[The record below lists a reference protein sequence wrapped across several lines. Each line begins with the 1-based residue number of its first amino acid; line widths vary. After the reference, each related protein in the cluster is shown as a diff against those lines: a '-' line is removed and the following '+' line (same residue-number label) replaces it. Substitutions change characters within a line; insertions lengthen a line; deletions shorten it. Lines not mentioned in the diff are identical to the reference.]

1 MVGTPFKPGFASLKS
16 LVFCALAIALSALP
30 IQAQKG
36 GGGGP
41 GRTGGTGGSGGSGGT
56 RGSPGGGTSSRP
68 IQPSY
73 QPGPTLDTEAEGLIP
88 TIQPLP
94 KPEVVEDDSC
104 LPWELSDA
112 RSGSVSAIR
121 LGVPGK
127 ARSQYQKACGAFK
140 SKKLN
145 EAEQHVRD
153 AIQKYPKYPAA
164 WVMLGEVLQ
173 DEQKLDEAHDA
184 CSQPMTVDPSYLP
197 PYLCLA
203 GLLNQEKKWDD
214 LLAWSDRFAGMS
226 LTGDKYAN
234 YYRATALLHLHNLPE
249 AQKSAL
255 KCIAMDTE
263 HHQPAFFFL
272 LAQIYGEQGDLA
284 DATLQVNQY
293 MKFTKSKQD
302 KDTAKEYLSEL
313 QAQQNT
319 K

>member
-1 MVGTPFKPGFASLKS
+1 
-16 LVFCALAIALSALP
+16 
-30 IQAQKG
+30 
-36 GGGGP
+36 
-41 GRTGGTGGSGGSGGT
+41 
-56 RGSPGGGTSSRP
+56 
-68 IQPSY
+68 
-73 QPGPTLDTEAEGLIP
+73 
-88 TIQPLP
+88 
-94 KPEVVEDDSC
+94 
-104 LPWELSDA
+104 
-112 RSGSVSAIR
+112 VSAVR

-140 SKKLN
+140 NKKLD
-145 EAEQHVRD
+145 EAEQRVRD

-173 DEQKLDEAHDA
+173 DEQKLDDAHDA
-184 CSQPMTVDPSYLP
+184 CSQPLAVDPGYLP

-203 GLLNQEKKWDD
+203 GLLNEEKKWDD
-214 LLAWSDRFAGMS
+214 LVALSDRFAGLS

-234 YYRATALLHLHNLPE
+234 YYRAIALLHLHNLPE

-272 LAQIYGEQGDLA
+272 LAQIYGEQGDLG
-284 DATLQVNQY
+284 DAALQINQY
-293 MKFTKSKQD
+293 IKFARSKQD

-313 QAQQNT
+313 QSQQNT

>member
-1 MVGTPFKPGFASLKS
+1 M
-16 LVFCALAIALSALP
+16 
-30 IQAQKG
+30 
-36 GGGGP
+36 
-41 GRTGGTGGSGGSGGT
+41 
-56 RGSPGGGTSSRP
+56 
-68 IQPSY
+68 
-73 QPGPTLDTEAEGLIP
+73 
-88 TIQPLP
+88 QPLP
-94 KPEVVEDDSC
+94 KPEVIEDDAC

-112 RSGSVSAIR
+112 RSATVSAVR

-127 ARSQYQKACGAFK
+127 ARSQYEKACGAFK

-145 EAEQHVRD
+145 DAEQHVRD

-184 CSQPMTVDPSYLP
+184 CSQPLAVDPSYLP

-214 LLAWSDRFAGMS
+214 LLAWSDRFSGMS

-234 YYRATALLHLHNLPE
+234 YYRAISLLHLHNLPE

-255 KCIAMDTE
+255 KCVAMDTE

-272 LAQIYGEQGDLA
+272 LAQIYGEQGDMA
-284 DATLQVNQY
+284 DATLQINQLV
-293 MKFTKSKQD
+293 KFSKSKQD
-302 KDTAKEYLSEL
+302 KDTAKEYLAEL
-313 QAQQNT
+313 QSRQIA